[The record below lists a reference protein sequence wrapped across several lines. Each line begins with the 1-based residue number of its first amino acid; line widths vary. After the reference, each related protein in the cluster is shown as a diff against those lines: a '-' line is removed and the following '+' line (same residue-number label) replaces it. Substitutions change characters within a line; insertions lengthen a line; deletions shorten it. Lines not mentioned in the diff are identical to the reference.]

1 MKKLVII
8 CPVFNEEEVIPLFV
22 EEIKK
27 VEAKISEKYS
37 LDLVFSNN
45 ASTDKTLKILE
56 EYSKTYNNIYYLTLS
71 KNFGYQ
77 KSLNFSLKNTSG
89 DLYVIIDADG
99 EDPPSMILEFLEKY
113 EQGND
118 IVYGLR
124 ENRPENFIIK
134 KLRNFFYRVLKF
146 SSDDEIILK
155 MAEFS
160 LFTNEIK
167 QHLIEENTSFPFLRS
182 SISRVGFD
190 SESIPYTRHK
200 RLAGKTNYNIF
211 SMIKFAVAGILA
223 STTLPLR
230 LPIYFFPI
238 WFFISFFLLINLS
251 SNLLFWNYLIY
262 ISILYIVITLS
273 FVSIYIARIYQNGLM
288 RANAYL
294 VKRKSK
300 IQKFYNH
307 DH

>member
-1 MKKLVII
+1 MKKLVVI
-8 CPVFNEEEVIPLFV
+8 CPVFNEEDSISIFID
-22 EEIKK
+22 EIKK
-27 VEAKISEKYS
+27 VESEISDKYS
-37 LDLVFSNN
+37 LDIVFSNN

-56 EYSKTYNNIYYLTLS
+56 DYSSKYNNIYYLTLS

-77 KSLNFSLKNTSG
+77 KSLNFSLKNTKG

-99 EDPPSMILEFLEKY
+99 EDPPSMILEFIKKY

-124 ENRPENFIIK
+124 ENRPENFLIK
-134 KLRNFFYRVLKF
+134 KSRDFFYRVLKF
-146 SSDDEIILK
+146 TSDDEIILK

-160 LFTNEIK
+160 LFTDEIK
-167 QHLIEENTSFPFLRS
+167 KHLIEENSSFPFLRS

-190 SESIPYTRHK
+190 STSIPYTRYK
-200 RLAGKTNYNIF
+200 RSAGKSNYNIF
-211 SMIKFAVAGILA
+211 SMVKFAVAGILA

-230 LPIYFFPI
+230 LPIYLFPI
-238 WFFISFFLLINLS
+238 WFCISIFFLLNLG
-251 SNLLFWNYLIY
+251 SNTLYWNYLIY
-262 ISILYIVITLS
+262 ISISYIIIIVS
-273 FVSIYIARIYQNGLM
+273 FISIYVARIYKNGLM

-300 IQKFYNH
+300 IQINS
-307 DH
+307 